1 MNITYNDEQRR
12 IKVPAAAKKL
22 LREALQA
29 VAELHALPD
38 NTEVDITIVDD
49 KAIHQINKEYRQVD
63 RPTDVLSF
71 AFDESADEEPEIHD
85 NPEAHLLGNIIISAE
100 TARRQGQEYGH
111 GFNRELAYLAV
122 HGCLHLLGYDHMQPK
137 EKAVMRAEEEKA
149 LQKIQLSQQDMAA
162 AVVDAKTVKK
172 LVRLA
177 KKARENAYAP
187 YSKFKVGAAVLT
199 YSGTTFTGCN
209 VENSSYGLTCCAE
222 RNAIFN
228 AVGAGAQDLY
238 CLCVLAETKEPVAP
252 CGACRQ
258 VMSEFGVEWVIMAN
272 TAGATKIVPLADLL
286 PYGFTKQA
294 LKKVR

>member
-1 MNITYNDEQRR
+1 MNINYNDEQKK
-12 IKVPAAAKKL
+12 IKIPVAAKKL
-22 LREALQA
+22 LQAALQA
-29 VAELHALPD
+29 VADLHALPD
-38 NTEVDITIVDD
+38 STEVDITIVDD
-49 KAIHQINKEYRQVD
+49 KTIHQINREYRQVD

-71 AFDESADEEPEIHD
+71 AFDESTGDEPEIND

-100 TARRQGQEYGH
+100 TTARQGEEYGH

-122 HGCLHLLGYDHMQPK
+122 HGCLHLLGYDHMKPK

-149 LQKIQLSQQDMAA
+149 LQKIKLSQEDLAAA
-162 AVVDAKTVKK
+162 AVDVRTIKK

-177 KKARENAYAP
+177 KQARENAYAP
-187 YSKFKVGAAVLT
+187 YSKFKVGAVVLT
-199 YSGTTFTGCN
+199 RNGKTFTGCN

-222 RNAIFN
+222 RNAIFQ
-228 AVGAGAQDLY
+228 AVGAGAQDLF
-238 CLCVLAETKEPVAP
+238 CLCVLADTQEPVAP

-258 VMSEFGVEWVIMAN
+258 VMSEFGIEWVVMAN
-272 TAGATKIVPLADLL
+272 CAGATKTVPLADLL

>member
-1 MNITYNDEQRR
+1 MNITYNDEQKK
-12 IKVPAAAKKL
+12 IKIPAAAKKL
-22 LREALQA
+22 LQAALQA
-29 VAELHALPD
+29 VADLHALPD
-38 NTEVDITIVDD
+38 STEVDITIVDD
-49 KAIHQINKEYRQVD
+49 QTIHQINREYRQVD

-71 AFDESADEEPEIHD
+71 AFDESTGEEPAIND

-100 TARRQGQEYGH
+100 TTARQGEEYGH

-149 LQKIQLSQQDMAA
+149 LQKIQLSQEDLAAA
-162 AVVDAKTVKK
+162 AVDARTIKK

-187 YSKFKVGAAVLT
+187 YSKFKVGAVVLARD
-199 YSGTTFTGCN
+199 GKTFTGCN

-222 RNAIFN
+222 RNAIFQ
-228 AVGAGAQDLY
+228 AVGAGAQDLF
-238 CLCVLAETKEPVAP
+238 CLCVLADTQDPVAP

-258 VMSEFGVEWVIMAN
+258 VMSEFGIEWVVMAN
-272 TAGATKIVPLADLL
+272 AAGETKTVPLADLL